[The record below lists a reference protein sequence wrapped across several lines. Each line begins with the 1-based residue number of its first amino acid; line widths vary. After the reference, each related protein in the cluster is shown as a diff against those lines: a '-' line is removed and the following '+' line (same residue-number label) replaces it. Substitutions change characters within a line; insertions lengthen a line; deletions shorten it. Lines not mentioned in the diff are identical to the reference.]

1 MRRAR
6 LAHLSPNR
14 RGVMFVSKI
23 EMESEENTLRFRCPD
38 TGRTVDSGISTR
50 GAARL
55 ISVRVQCPIC
65 ENIHEWRVADG
76 GLGTDLSADPQS
88 NDARLNTPETVF
100 QPFPGPSAEMIE
112 LRDQLLDEFNHRLKS
127 NLQVLYG
134 LLKQACRKTDNT
146 EARGVLSDT
155 CGRIGAMES
164 AQQVFYA
171 ARSATEIGGQSFL
184 EAVCANART
193 FISKDVSI
201 TCDATTG
208 FLPKETAVPLALV
221 LNELLTNAARHGADN
236 RGRIAVNI
244 GLRQRSGEIE
254 LYVQDHGA
262 GFNFDPA
269 QAQTSGLGLV
279 AMLARRLHGTF
290 AVERRSGACCI
301 LTFPDQ

>member
-6 LAHLSPNR
+6 LARLSPNR
-14 RGVMFVSKI
+14 RDVMFASKI

-38 TGRTVDSGISTR
+38 TGRTVDSDISTR

-155 CGRIGAMES
+155 CGRIGAMERSVVRSIARFPNSEVVLAGLLVNHIFFSSKLRQCSQS
-164 AQQVFYA
+164 AQ
-171 ARSATEIGGQSFL
+171 
-184 EAVCANART
+184 
-193 FISKDVSI
+193 
-201 TCDATTG
+201 
-208 FLPKETAVPLALV
+208 LV
-221 LNELLTNAARHGADN
+221 
-236 RGRIAVNI
+236 I
-244 GLRQRSGEIE
+244 
-254 LYVQDHGA
+254 Y
-262 GFNFDPA
+262 
-269 QAQTSGLGLV
+269 
-279 AMLARRLHGTF
+279 
-290 AVERRSGACCI
+290 
-301 LTFPDQ
+301 